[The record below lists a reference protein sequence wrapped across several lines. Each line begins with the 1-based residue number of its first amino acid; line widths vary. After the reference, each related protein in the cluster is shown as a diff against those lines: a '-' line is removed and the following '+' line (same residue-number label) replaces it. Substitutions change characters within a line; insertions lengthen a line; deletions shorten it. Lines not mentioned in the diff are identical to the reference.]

1 MRRAGLVAVVLL
13 LAACSSSTKPAS
25 PVATTTTSGAPK
37 ADCTPARTAPP
48 VRTSYT
54 FQGRTYRLAVPPD
67 YDGVHARPMV
77 LLFHGFASN
86 AKAFDVETSFDR
98 LGHARG
104 FIVVTP
110 DGSGNPL
117 SWNLFDPAASDDY
130 GFVEKLV
137 AHVAGELCVDHAR
150 IFASGH
156 SAGAAFTGFLVCRK
170 PYLFAASTTVS
181 ATVPSTCPPDRKQ
194 SVLGIHGTDDPAVLY
209 DGGKGVGQ
217 SVAIPPVKETIAEY
231 REAGV
236 VRRDAGG
243 GSARARRGTPAVP
256 RLRVGRAGRAAHD
269 RRRRPPVAG
278 WSPGQPGHEG
288 RCRRALRREHP
299 RSSTSS
305 TGSAVSR
312 DSVPA

>member
-1 MRRAGLVAVVLL
+1 MRRAGLVAVMLL

-25 PVATTTTSGAPK
+25 PAATSTTSGAPK
-37 ADCTPARTAPP
+37 ADCTPARAAPA

-54 FQGRTYRLAVPPD
+54 FQGRTYRLAVPAD

-86 AKAFDVETSFDR
+86 ARAFDAETSFDR
-98 LGHARG
+98 LGRARG

-137 AHVAGELCVDHAR
+137 AHVAGELCVDRAR

-170 PYLFAASTTVS
+170 PYLFAASATVS
-181 ATVPSTCPPDRKQ
+181 ATVPSTCPADRKQ
-194 SVLGIHGTDDPAVLY
+194 SILGIHGTADPAVLY

-217 SVAIPPVKETIAEY
+217 SVAIPPVKETIAAYAKRASCDATPAADRPAPGVERLRY
-231 REAGV
+231 RGCASNAQV
-236 VRRDAGG
+236 ALLTIVGG
-243 GSARARRGTPAVP
+243 GHPWPGGLQATQGTKV
-256 RLRVGRAGRAAHD
+256 
-269 RRRRPPVAG
+269 VAG
-278 WSPGQPGHEG
+278 ARYDASTAILDFFDGLG
-288 RCRRALRREHP
+288 R
-299 RSSTSS
+299 
-305 TGSAVSR
+305 
-312 DSVPA
+312 